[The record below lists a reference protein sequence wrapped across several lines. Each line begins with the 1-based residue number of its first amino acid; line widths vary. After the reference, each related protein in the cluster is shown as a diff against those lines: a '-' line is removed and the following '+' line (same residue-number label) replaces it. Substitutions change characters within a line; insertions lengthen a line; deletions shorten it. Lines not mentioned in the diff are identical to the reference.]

1 MIWVRQL
8 VQLQQL
14 YARLNRC
21 PQCRVHG
28 DCYRVQ
34 LFVGE
39 KRVFAILGWI
49 LQPECLRNLDAAFR
63 VLSNDSNRF
72 VPGYTLRL

>member
-1 MIWVRQL
+1 MPR
-8 VQLQQL
+8 
-14 YARLNRC
+14 
-21 PQCRVHG
+21 HG

-49 LQPECLRNLDAAFR
+49 LQPECLENLDAAFR
-63 VLSNDSNRF
+63 VLSNDFQSIRTR
-72 VPGYTLRL
+72 YTLRL